1 MHLLEYDGMNDP
13 GKVHEISVGY
23 IWVQFTF
30 RFFFA
35 VASLDTLS

>member
-13 GKVHEISVGY
+13 GKVHEIGWLYLGSVH
-23 IWVQFTF
+23 IPF
-30 RFFFA
+30 FFFA